1 MSTIRALAA
10 LAAGAIFGFGLA
22 LSGMLDP
29 ARIRGFLDFFGD
41 FDASLAF
48 VFVGAVAVSSAGYLI
63 SRRLPRPALA
73 EKFEL
78 PTKSAIDT
86 PLLAGA
92 AVFGLGWG
100 MAGFCPGPAIAALSL
115 GLPPVFV
122 FTVLMLL
129 GMIVH
134 DVTRRATRLD
144 APAGAMSA

>member
-1 MSTIRALAA
+1 MSTLRALAA
-10 LAAGAIFGFGLA
+10 LVAGTIFGFGLA

-41 FDASLAF
+41 FDPSLAF
-48 VFVGAVAVSSAGYLI
+48 VFAGAVAVSAVGYLI
-63 SRRLPRPALA
+63 SLRLPRPVFA

-78 PTKSAIDT
+78 PTRSAIDA
-86 PLLAGA
+86 PLLVGSAL
-92 AVFGLGWG
+92 FGLGWG

-134 DVTRRATRLD
+134 DVVRGAGRLH
-144 APAGAMSA
+144 APAASA

>member
-1 MSTIRALAA
+1 MSIARTLAA

-41 FDASLAF
+41 FDPSLAF
-48 VFVGAVAVSSAGYLI
+48 VFAGAVAVSSAGYLI

-78 PTKSAIDT
+78 PAKSVIDT
-86 PLLAGA
+86 PLLMGS

-100 MAGFCPGPAIAALSL
+100 MAGFCPGPALAALPL

-129 GMIVH
+129 GMFVH
-134 DVTRRATRLD
+134 DVMRGASRLD
-144 APAGAMSA
+144 APAGAASA